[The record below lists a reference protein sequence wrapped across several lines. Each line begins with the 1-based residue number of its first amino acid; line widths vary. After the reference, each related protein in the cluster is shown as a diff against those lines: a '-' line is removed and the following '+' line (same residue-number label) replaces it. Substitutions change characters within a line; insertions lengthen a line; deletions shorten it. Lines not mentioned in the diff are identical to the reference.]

1 MKKLKLFT
9 LTLTMCLSVILASCG
24 GKNAIEQVE
33 GHWVLAT
40 SPDSKIDIII
50 NDNGTGQLT
59 MFTKDYAGEYK
70 LLLKD
75 NITFTEIDNE
85 LIFKAESTS
94 ASGNLYVKDGRL
106 YSATGDPFT
115 KLSN

>member
-1 MKKLKLFT
+1 MKKLKLFALS
-9 LTLTMCLSVILASCG
+9 LTICLSVFLASCG

-40 SPDSKIDIII
+40 SADSKIDIII
-50 NDNGTGQLT
+50 NDDGTGQLA
-59 MFTKDYAGEYK
+59 MFTKDYAAKYK

-75 NITFTEIDNE
+75 NITFIENDNE
-85 LIFKAESTS
+85 LVFKAESTS
-94 ASGNLYVKDGRL
+94 ASGNLYVKDGML